1 MTNRDNTITAITPD
15 MINAEAH
22 SFAMRAGSIFLKAM
36 AENGISEDELA
47 HMLEVPK
54 AMLRNHLVGNE
65 WRAYRPLA
73 VLCLALEVR
82 VDLHTTSTEPTSTQP
97 ANNNKL
103 N

>member
-1 MTNRDNTITAITPD
+1 MPSRNNAITAITPD
-15 MINAEAH
+15 MVNVEAH
-22 SFAMRAGSIFLKAM
+22 SIAMRAGSIFLKAM
-36 AENGISEDELA
+36 AESGISEDKLA

-54 AMLRNHLVGNE
+54 ATLRNHLVGNQ

-82 VDLHTTSTEPTSTQP
+82 VDLHITSIEPASTQP
-97 ANNNKL
+97 PNNNKL

>member
-1 MTNRDNTITAITPD
+1 MTNNAITAITPD
-15 MINAEAH
+15 MVNVEAH
-22 SFAMRAGSIFLKAM
+22 RIAMRAGSIFLKAM
-36 AENGISEDELA
+36 AESGISEDKLA

-82 VDLHTTSTEPTSTQP
+82 VDLHTTSTEPSSTRP
-97 ANNNKL
+97 PNKL
-103 N
+103 S